1 MRSQEATQVTEA
13 IKRSPT
19 RTKLKPSGG
28 ALMFQRIL
36 IPVSD
41 CPCSERAAETAV
53 QLSRLLGC
61 KLVFVHVLTDDQ
73 AELEEGR
80 DMAQQLLERLA
91 RSARFQPMLRLTSVD
106 GKSIAERILEVARE
120 EQVDLIVIGTHGRQ
134 GAERLVLGSVAQAV
148 AGSSEIPVQV
158 IPVRVREAN
167 RFADRWRRALGETLR
182 SER

>member
-13 IKRSPT
+13 IKQRPT
-19 RTKLKPSGG
+19 PTELKPSGG

-61 KLVFVHVLTDDQ
+61 KLVFVHVLIGEE

-80 DMAQQLLERLA
+80 EIAQQLLERMA
-91 RSARFQPMLRLTSVD
+91 QTARFQPVLRLTTVD
-106 GKSIAERILEVARE
+106 GKSIAERILEVARD
-120 EQVDLIVIGTHGRQ
+120 EQADLIVIGTHGRQ

-148 AGSSEIPVQV
+148 AGSSEIPVQI
-158 IPVRVREAN
+158 IPSRVREPN
-167 RFADRWRRALGETLR
+167 HFGDKWRRALGQAR
-182 SER
+182 